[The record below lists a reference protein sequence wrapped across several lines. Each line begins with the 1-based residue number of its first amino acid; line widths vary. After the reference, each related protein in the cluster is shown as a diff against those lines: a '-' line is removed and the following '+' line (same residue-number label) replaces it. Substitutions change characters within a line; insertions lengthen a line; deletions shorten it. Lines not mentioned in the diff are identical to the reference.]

1 MPDWPQRLGAFRR
14 DLITMRENFELE
26 RCSAFGRRRNAVN
39 SIVFSGTT
47 LAACILLLTMQYDLP
62 FAIATGAV
70 DWDLLISYGAT
81 LALLPFQLT
90 YLAKFVISRKGFMT
104 G

>member
-1 MPDWPQRLGAFRR
+1 
-14 DLITMRENFELE
+14 
-26 RCSAFGRRRNAVN
+26 
-39 SIVFSGTT
+39 
-47 LAACILLLTMQYDLP
+47 MQYDLP